1 MHQGPPNTLCY
12 NSNRK
17 EELGG
22 IKTKTGI
29 NLMQKIKY
37 FSTFS
42 GIGGFELGIENAAT
56 TLRPAAKHVSQ
67 IIADKLPNSNPLT
80 K

>member
-1 MHQGPPNTLCY
+1 
-12 NSNRK
+12 
-17 EELGG
+17 
-22 IKTKTGI
+22 
-29 NLMQKIKY
+29 MQKIKY